1 MARIGIKGLNEDEV
15 RGFIRSLLKF
25 GEMATEEIYMHCRR
39 VFATT
44 DNQIRSLLIYMVRD
58 GELEITD
65 WGIYRL
71 KDESS
76 DRDDWGYPAYSPTE
90 EEEVQ
95 NWFSGYWGVLPP
107 ELDDEDDDDEY
118 TWWGF

>member
-1 MARIGIKGLNEDEV
+1 MARIGIKGLNESEV
-15 RGFIRSLLKF
+15 RDFIRSLLKF
-25 GEMATEEIYMHCRR
+25 GEMETEEIYMHCRR

-65 WGIYRL
+65 WGSYRL
-71 KDESS
+71 KVSSS
-76 DRDDWGYPAYSPTE
+76 DRDVRSYQEPFPTE

-95 NWFSGYWGVLPP
+95 NWFSDYWGVLPP

>member
-1 MARIGIKGLNEDEV
+1 MVRIGIKGLNEGEV
-15 RGFIRSLLKF
+15 RDFIRHLLST
-25 GEMATEEIYMHCRR
+25 GEMATEEIYMRCKR

-58 GELEITD
+58 GELMITD
-65 WGIYRL
+65 WGTYRL
-71 KDESS
+71 NNGSS
-76 DRDDWGYPAYSPTE
+76 DRDAWGYPAYSPTR

-95 NWFSGYWGVLPP
+95 NWFSEYWGVLPP